1 MYKLW
6 TNADAIGYERISVD
20 PFFDPARGGNFFPFW
35 PQNFFLFKFTESQ
48 PNLWYLGL
56 ILFESPR
63 NVLFAEILVFSNFF
77 GFLGIKWAKNGT
89 KV

>member
-1 MYKLW
+1 MREFLL
-6 TNADAIGYERISVD
+6 TLSLFLLEGATFSHFGPNI
-20 PFFDPARGGNFFPFW
+20 
-35 PQNFFLFKFTESQ
+35 FFLFKFTGSQ
-48 PNLWYLGL
+48 RNLWYLGL
-56 ILFESPR
+56 MLFESPR

>member
-1 MYKLW
+1 MREFLLTLSLILLEGATFSHFGPK
-6 TNADAIGYERISVD
+6 I
-20 PFFDPARGGNFFPFW
+20 
-35 PQNFFLFKFTESQ
+35 FFLFKFTESQ

-56 ILFESPR
+56 MLFESPR